1 MSYVGSYMW
10 ELRQKVGDM
19 RVITATV
26 TVLPI
31 NSRGEIKLVYASHFD
46 SWSCVG
52 GYVEYGDSWS
62 SAARKELEE
71 EAGIIAR
78 EEDLIPFGAI
88 SGPER
93 IFHYQDGDTQPFT
106 LCFLAK
112 RWEHEGRQTDT
123 EEVPKNGWFSLEE
136 ALRMPITPWARNVLL
151 GYQKYLQEKS
161 FQMIEDKR

>member
-1 MSYVGSYMW
+1 MGYVGSYMW

-19 RVITATV
+19 LILTPTV
-26 TVLPI
+26 SVLPI
-31 NSRGEIKLVYASHFD
+31 NSKGEIKLVYASQFD

-52 GYVEYGDSWS
+52 GHVERGDSWL

-71 EAGIIAR
+71 EAGIVAR
-78 EEDLIPFGAI
+78 EENIVPFGAI

-106 LCFLAK
+106 LCFVVGK
-112 RWEHEGRQTDT
+112 WESEGAQTDS
-123 EEVPKNGWFSLEE
+123 EEILQNGWFSLEE
-136 ALRMPITPWARNVLL
+136 ALKMPITPWARNLL
-151 GYQKYLQEKS
+151 HGYQKYLQEGR